1 MKKKSNK
8 RLDFLPN
15 RLNKYSIRKFTVG
28 TASILVGATLIFGAG
43 HDVAKAA
50 EDTKTEEGVTSNSDE
65 SAQSSSETANTGVE
79 TTEQATAEQP
89 TTEEKAT
96 EESTTEQ
103 PSTEEK
109 ATEES
114 TTEQPSTEE
123 KASKESTTEQ
133 PSTEEKA
140 SKESTTEQPSTEE
153 KASKESTTEQPSTEE
168 KASKESTTEQPS
180 TEEKVTEE
188 STTEQSSIE
197 EKASKEST
205 TEQPSTEEKV
215 TEESTTEQSSTEEKA
230 SKESTTEQPSTEEK
244 TSEENTTERSTVIDK
259 DSSQSVQNI
268 SQNLGVSNEE
278 TISALS
284 DAGVNT
290 SNASEVDAIAAL
302 IQKDYQNNKNENPVA
317 TFSNTSSQA
326 TTNNNTRT
334 RTLANKIRIAAA
346 AVAEDNSKIIDAD
359 ALANGYIKSQTDA
372 TNAANTLSGRA
383 WVVDQ
388 GTPATMSNGLT
399 SVPEGTPVYMQW
411 IDKDGV
417 VSPIYRAHTNNSL
430 STSDGSQVGPG
441 AYAFD
446 LRQAY
451 TDANGKEH
459 KYSATSG
466 QYYKLWIEDYQTKNG
481 NTVTMLRQAGGF
493 FPGSYVNSVTSNNIG
508 QFPLIGTNMQR
519 TGIYMGVK
527 PTSDYMT
534 TSKDQWIHDTQ
545 GPISNAAVNTKAK
558 NTVSGQ
564 VWLETGTGVDLA
576 NSASGPNL
584 SGNDKV
590 APGYTVVMSSLT
602 SEGVQAYKAA
612 VDSLPESERADAAKA
627 LLSDHPEYISAT
639 VYGETDSD
647 GRYTLRFPDGTLN
660 DKYMYGYVVNPN
672 GEVQNAYSSFT
683 SPQFRSPMA
692 NSSFVPQSRP
702 GQNLIVNPMWY
713 NLNFALVPQNDV
725 KIDITNYNNTT
736 KPARPGDV
744 AQIDL
749 SGTQLSPLPT
759 HIEWR
764 DKNGNVVS
772 KTDDITSF
780 TDGEQKGQFTVP
792 ASAQNGDIYTVV
804 LVTGGKDV
812 GADSFVVGTP
822 KDNNVY
828 EPTTEGVDKQYGEP
842 TTEDDVT
849 GAVTIPDYPADKE
862 QPTITVDDPT
872 QLPDGNTPGTS
883 NVDVTV
889 TYPDGTTDHIEVP
902 VTVGNQ
908 ADNDA
913 YEPKTEG
920 VDKQYGEPTTE
931 DDVTGAVTIPD
942 YPADKEQPTI
952 TVDDPTQLPDGN
964 TPGTSNVDVTV
975 TYPDGTT
982 DHIEVPVT
990 VGNQAD
996 NDAYEPKTEEVT

>member
-1 MKKKSNK
+1 MLCSINLKNRGVSYLKKKSNK

-15 RLNKYSIRKFTVG
+15 INNKYSIRKFTVG
-28 TASILVGATLIFGAG
+28 TASILVGATLIFGVA
-43 HDVAKAA
+43 HDEAKAA
-50 EDTKTEEGVTSNSDE
+50 EDTKTEEGVTSNSNE

-89 TTEEKAT
+89 TTEEKAI

-153 KASKESTTEQPSTEE
+153 KASKESTTEQSSTEE

-180 TEEKVTEE
+180 
-188 STTEQSSIE
+188 
-197 EKASKEST
+197 A
-205 TEQPSTEEKV
+205 
-215 TEESTTEQSSTEEKA
+215 EEKA

-244 TSEENTTERSTVIDK
+244 TSEESTTEGSTVIDK
-259 DSSQSVQNI
+259 DSNQSVQNI

-430 STSDGSQVGPG
+430 STSGGSQVGPG

-527 PTSDYMT
+527 PSSDYMT

-545 GPISNAAVNTKAK
+545 GPISNPAVNTKAK

-576 NSASGPNL
+576 NSATGPNL

-602 SEGVQAYKAA
+602 SEGIQAYKAA
-612 VDSLPESERADAAKA
+612 VDSLPESERADAARV

-639 VYGETDSD
+639 VYGETDAN

-872 QLPDGNTPGTS
+872 QLPDGNTPGKTE
-883 NVDVTV
+883 VDVTV
-889 TYPDGTTDHIEVP
+889 KYPDGTEDHIKVP
-902 VTVGNQ
+902 
-908 ADNDA
+908 
-913 YEPKTEG
+913 
-920 VDKQYGEPTTE
+920 
-931 DDVTGAVTIPD
+931 
-942 YPADKEQPTI
+942 
-952 TVDDPTQLPDGN
+952 
-964 TPGTSNVDVTV
+964 
-975 TYPDGTT
+975 
-982 DHIEVPVT
+982 
-990 VGNQAD
+990 
-996 NDAYEPKTEEVT
+996 